1 MIAIPWYFVDIVD
14 KGSIYGILFAIL
26 TFIALFWTLYAGTLI
41 DRFNRKKIF
50 LSINIIGF
58 ITLIAFGFY
67 GLYNHGLP
75 LWMVGA
81 IFMFSMMVFNIHY
94 PTVYAFSQ
102 EIVEPEYYGRI
113 NSMIE
118 IQGQT
123 SSMIAGALAAFLLGG
138 TSGKLLWV
146 ESKFGI
152 SVEPWGI
159 YEIFILDGIT
169 YLIAFL
175 IISSMKYSSL
185 TTQSYVRESLKKRFN
200 DGITFLKENKNIL
213 WFGLFS
219 FSVFIVT
226 IVEGFYLAAIYV
238 SDYLSEDAVIY
249 TIAELVYAGGAF
261 IAGLFIRK
269 LFKGINPIYSII
281 VIMVVLSSGFFICGY
296 TESSILFIIFNFFL
310 GLANAGT
317 RILRITLLF
326 DLIPNNIIGRVNG
339 IFASYQTLMR
349 GIFILVFSIP
359 FFLEGQNIRIAYI
372 VFGIFLLLSS
382 VLLYTLTPELRKKK
396 N

>member
-1 MIAIPWYFVDIVD
+1 MIAIPWYFIDIVD

-58 ITLIAFGFY
+58 ITLTCVGFY
-67 GLYNHGLP
+67 GIYNHGLP
-75 LWMVGA
+75 LWLVGA
-81 IFMFSMMVFNIHY
+81 VFMFSMMVFNIHY

-138 TSGKLLWV
+138 TSGKLQWI

-159 YEIFILDGIT
+159 YEIFLLDGFT

-175 IISSMKYSSL
+175 IISSMSYTSL
-185 TTQSYVRESLKKRFN
+185 TTRNYVSESLKKRFKV
-200 DGITFLKENKNIL
+200 GFQFLKENKNIL
-213 WFGLFS
+213 WFGLLS

-249 TIAELVYAGGAF
+249 TLAELVYAGGAF
-261 IAGLFIRK
+261 VAGLFIRK
-269 LFKGINPIYSII
+269 LFKGIEPVYSILI
-281 VIMVVLSSGFFICGY
+281 IMTVLSTGFFICGF
-296 TESSILFIIFNFFL
+296 TESSLLFILFNFFL

-326 DLIPNNIIGRVNG
+326 DLIPNEIIGRVNG

-349 GIFILVFSIP
+349 GIFILIFSIP

-372 VFGIFLLLSS
+372 IFGVFLLVSS
-382 VLLYTLTPELRKKK
+382 VFLYFLTPELRKKK
-396 N
+396 P